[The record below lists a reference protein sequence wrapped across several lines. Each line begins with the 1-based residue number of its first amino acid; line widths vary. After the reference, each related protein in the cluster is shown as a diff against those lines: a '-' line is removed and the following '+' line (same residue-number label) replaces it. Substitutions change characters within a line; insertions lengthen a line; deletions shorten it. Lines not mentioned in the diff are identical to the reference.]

1 MERKIMKYINHKVAF
16 ILLCFCLSPVKAAPA
31 LISLDFPSSPVG
43 LVLQALADSRQLNLV
58 TAPGVDGHISVKLK
72 EVPWQQALDIIL
84 KMGHLTSELQ
94 GNVLLVSPVIDPL
107 IQRQQQEDAAEQLAL
122 NSPIISMTVPLRY
135 ADAKDTAQS
144 LNTQKGSL
152 LSVKGNA
159 SADTRTNTL
168 LLRDTREA
176 LDVVAPWVKEMDFP
190 LQQVQLA
197 AHIVTMNSESL
208 RELGVQWGLNGEE
221 PITKAVRINN
231 FSMGM
236 PVENPIFTAGFNLA
250 HISGRILDLELTAL
264 EQEDKVDII
273 ASPRLMTA
281 HMQTASIKQGTEIPY
296 QVSSGASGSTSIE
309 FKEAVLGMEVTP
321 KILRD
326 GRIQMAL
333 EISQN
338 MPGRSI
344 KQSEG
349 EALAID
355 KQEIKTQVTVKDGE
369 TIVLGGI
376 FQRKNQKTDTK
387 VPVLGDI
394 PVVGSLFKHQYTSEQ
409 RRELVIFITPS
420 LIHMQ

>member
-1 MERKIMKYINHKVAF
+1 MKYVGSKISLP
-16 ILLCFCLSPVKAAPA
+16 LLCLCLNPVNAAAPA
-31 LISLDFPSSPVG
+31 QVSLEFQSSPVG

-58 TAPGVDGHISVKLK
+58 TAPGVEGQISVKLK
-72 EVPWQQALDIIL
+72 DVPWQQALDIIL
-84 KMGHLTSELQ
+84 RMNRLTSQLQ
-94 GNVLLVSPVIDPL
+94 GNVLLISPEVD
-107 IQRQQQEDAAEQLAL
+107 QQAVQQQIKEAAEQQAL
-122 NSPIISMTVPLRY
+122 QRPVVSLTVPLNY
-135 ADAKDTAQS
+135 ADAKETAMS
-144 LNTQKGSL
+144 LNAQKGSL
-152 LSVKGNA
+152 LSAKGIA
-159 SADTRTNTL
+159 TADVRTNTL
-168 LLRDTREA
+168 LLRDTQEA
-176 LDVVAPWVKEMDFP
+176 LDIVAPWIKEMDLP

-208 RELGVQWGLNGEE
+208 RELGVRWGFTGEE
-221 PITKAVRINN
+221 AITKAVRMNN

-309 FKEAVLGMEVTP
+309 FKEAVLGMEVMP
-321 KILRD
+321 KIQRD
-326 GRIQMAL
+326 GRIQLAL
-333 EISQN
+333 QISQN

-344 KQSEG
+344 KQAEG

-369 TIVLGGI
+369 TLVLGGI

-394 PVVGSLFKHQYTSEQ
+394 PVVGSLFKHQYNNEQ
-409 RRELVIFITPS
+409 RRELVIFITPT
-420 LIHMQ
+420 LIRTR

>member
-1 MERKIMKYINHKVAF
+1 MKYINHKVTL
-16 ILLCFCLSPVKAAPA
+16 ILLCLCLSPVNAAPA
-31 LISLDFPSSPVG
+31 LISLEFPSSPVC

-58 TAPGVDGHISVKLK
+58 TAPGVEGQISVKLK

-84 KMGHLTSELQ
+84 KMSHLTSELQ
-94 GNVLLVSPVIDPL
+94 GNVLLVSPVADPL
-107 IQRQQQEDAAEQLAL
+107 VERQKMEDAAEQQAL
-122 NSPIISMTVPLRY
+122 NSPIISMTVPLQY
-135 ADAKDTAQS
+135 ADAKETAQS
-144 LNTQKGSL
+144 LNAQKGSL

-168 LLRDTREA
+168 LLRDTQEA

-208 RELGVQWGLNGEE
+208 RELGVQWGFNGDE
-221 PITKAVRINN
+221 PITKAVRMNN

-273 ASPRLMTA
+273 ASPRLLTA

-333 EISQN
+333 QISQN

-394 PVVGSLFKHQYTSEQ
+394 PVVGSLFKHQYTNEQ
-409 RRELVIFITPS
+409 RRELVIFITPT
-420 LIHMQ
+420 LIHTQ

>member
-1 MERKIMKYINHKVAF
+1 MKYVGSKMALP
-16 ILLCFCLSPVKAAPA
+16 LLCLCLSPVNAAAPA
-31 LISLDFPSSPVG
+31 QVSLEFQSSPVG

-58 TAPGVDGHISVKLK
+58 TAPGVEGQISVKLK
-72 EVPWQQALDIIL
+72 DVPWQQALDIIL
-84 KMGHLTSELQ
+84 RMNRLTSQLQ
-94 GNVLLVSPVIDPL
+94 GNVLLISPEVD
-107 IQRQQQEDAAEQLAL
+107 QQAAQQQIKEAAEQQAL
-122 NSPIISMTVPLRY
+122 QRPVVSLTVPLNY
-135 ADAKDTAQS
+135 ADAKETAMS
-144 LNTQKGSL
+144 LNAQKGSL
-152 LSVKGNA
+152 LSAKGIA
-159 SADTRTNTL
+159 TADVRTNTL
-168 LLRDTREA
+168 LLRDTQEA
-176 LDVVAPWVKEMDFP
+176 LDIVAPWIKEMDLP

-208 RELGVQWGLNGEE
+208 RELGVRWGFTGEE
-221 PITKAVRINN
+221 AITKAVRMNN
-231 FSMGM
+231 FSMGV

-309 FKEAVLGMEVTP
+309 FKEAVLGMEVMP
-321 KILRD
+321 KIQRD
-326 GRIQMAL
+326 GRIQLAL
-333 EISQN
+333 QISQN

-344 KQSEG
+344 KQAEG

-369 TIVLGGI
+369 TLVLGGI

-394 PVVGSLFKHQYTSEQ
+394 PVVGSLFKHQYNNEQ
-409 RRELVIFITPS
+409 RRELVIFITPT
-420 LIHMQ
+420 LIRTR

>member
-1 MERKIMKYINHKVAF
+1 MKMMKYVGSKMVLS
-16 ILLCFCLSPVKAAPA
+16 LLCLCLSPVNAAAPA
-31 LISLDFPSSPVG
+31 QVSLEFQSSPVG

-58 TAPGVDGHISVKLK
+58 TAPGVEGQISVKLK
-72 EVPWQQALDIIL
+72 DVPWQQALDIIL
-84 KMGHLTSELQ
+84 RMNRLTSQLQ
-94 GNVLLVSPVIDPL
+94 GNVLLISPEVD
-107 IQRQQQEDAAEQLAL
+107 QQAAQQQIKEAAEQQAL
-122 NSPIISMTVPLRY
+122 QRPVVSLTVPLHY
-135 ADAKDTAQS
+135 ADAKETAMS
-144 LNTQKGSL
+144 LNAQKGSL
-152 LSVKGNA
+152 LSAKGIA
-159 SADTRTNTL
+159 TADVRTNTL
-168 LLRDTREA
+168 LLRDTQEA
-176 LDVVAPWVKEMDFP
+176 LDIVAPWIKEMDLP

-208 RELGVQWGLNGEE
+208 RELGVRWGFTGEE
-221 PITKAVRINN
+221 AITKAVRMNN

-309 FKEAVLGMEVTP
+309 FKEAVLGMEVMP
-321 KILRD
+321 KIQRD
-326 GRIQMAL
+326 GRIQLAL
-333 EISQN
+333 QISQN

-344 KQSEG
+344 KQAEG

-369 TIVLGGI
+369 TLVLGGI

-394 PVVGSLFKHQYTSEQ
+394 PVVGSLFKHQYNNEQ
-409 RRELVIFITPS
+409 RRELVIFITPT
-420 LIHMQ
+420 LIRTR

>member
-1 MERKIMKYINHKVAF
+1 MKMMKYVGSKISLP
-16 ILLCFCLSPVKAAPA
+16 LLCLCLNPVNAAAPA
-31 LISLDFPSSPVG
+31 QVSLEFQSSPVG

-58 TAPGVDGHISVKLK
+58 TAPGVEGQISVKLK
-72 EVPWQQALDIIL
+72 DVPWQQALDIIL
-84 KMGHLTSELQ
+84 RMNRLTSQLQ
-94 GNVLLVSPVIDPL
+94 GNVLLISPEVD
-107 IQRQQQEDAAEQLAL
+107 QQAVQQQIKEAAEQQAL
-122 NSPIISMTVPLRY
+122 QRPVVSLTVPLNY
-135 ADAKDTAQS
+135 ADAKETAMS
-144 LNTQKGSL
+144 LNAQKGSL
-152 LSVKGNA
+152 LSAKGIA
-159 SADTRTNTL
+159 TADVRTNTL
-168 LLRDTREA
+168 LLRDTQEA
-176 LDVVAPWVKEMDFP
+176 LDIVAPWIKEMDLP

-208 RELGVQWGLNGEE
+208 RELGVRWGFTGEE
-221 PITKAVRINN
+221 AITKAVRMNN

-309 FKEAVLGMEVTP
+309 FKEAVLGMEVMP
-321 KILRD
+321 KIQRD
-326 GRIQMAL
+326 GRIQLAL
-333 EISQN
+333 QISQN

-344 KQSEG
+344 KQAEG

-369 TIVLGGI
+369 TLVLGGI

-394 PVVGSLFKHQYTSEQ
+394 PVVGSLFKHQYNNEQ
-409 RRELVIFITPS
+409 RRELVIFITPT
-420 LIHMQ
+420 LIRTR

>member
-1 MERKIMKYINHKVAF
+1 MKYINMKGALA
-16 ILLCFCLSPVKAAPA
+16 LLCLYLSPLKAAPA
-31 LISLDFPSSPVG
+31 LISLEFPSSPVG
-43 LVLQALADSRQLNLV
+43 MVLQALADSRQLNLV
-58 TAPGVDGHISVKLK
+58 TAPGVEGQISVRLK

-84 KMGHLTSELQ
+84 KMNHLTSELQ
-94 GNVLLVSPVIDPL
+94 GNVLLVSPVVDPL
-107 IQRQQQEDAAEQLAL
+107 IQRQQREDAAEQLAL
-122 NSPIISMTVPLRY
+122 NSPIMSMTLPLQY
-135 ADAKDTAQS
+135 ADAKETAQS
-144 LNTQKGSL
+144 LNAQKGTL

-168 LLRDTREA
+168 LLRDTQEA
-176 LDVVAPWVKEMDFP
+176 LDAVAPWVKEMDFP

-208 RELGVQWGLNGEE
+208 RELGVQWGFNGDE
-221 PITKAVRINN
+221 PITKAVRMNN

-236 PVENPIFTAGFNLA
+236 PVENPVFTAGFNLA
-250 HISGRILDLELTAL
+250 YISGRILDLELTAL

-273 ASPRLMTA
+273 ASPRLITA

-333 EISQN
+333 QISQN

-394 PVVGSLFKHQYTSEQ
+394 PVVGSLFKHQYTNEQ
-409 RRELVIFITPS
+409 RRELVIFITPT
-420 LIHMQ
+420 LIHTQ

>member
-1 MERKIMKYINHKVAF
+1 M
-16 ILLCFCLSPVKAAPA
+16 
-31 LISLDFPSSPVG
+31 
-43 LVLQALADSRQLNLV
+43 Q
-58 TAPGVDGHISVKLK
+58 
-72 EVPWQQALDIIL
+72 
-84 KMGHLTSELQ
+84 
-94 GNVLLVSPVIDPL
+94 
-107 IQRQQQEDAAEQLAL
+107 
-122 NSPIISMTVPLRY
+122 Y
-135 ADAKDTAQS
+135 ADAKETALS
-144 LNTQKGSL
+144 LNAQKGSL

-159 SADTRTNTL
+159 SADARTNTL
-168 LLRDTREA
+168 LLRDTQAA
-176 LDVVAPWVKEMDFP
+176 LDVVAPWVKEMDLP

-208 RELGVQWGLNGEE
+208 RELGVRWGFTGEE
-221 PITKAVRINN
+221 PITKAVRMNN

-250 HISGRILDLELTAL
+250 HISGHILDLELTAL

-273 ASPRLMTA
+273 ASPRLLTA

-321 KILRD
+321 KIQRD

-333 EISQN
+333 QISQN

-355 KQEIKTQVTVKDGE
+355 KQEIKTQVTVSDGE
-369 TIVLGGI
+369 TVVLGGI

-394 PVVGSLFKHQYTSEQ
+394 PMVGSLFKHQYTNEQ
-409 RRELVIFITPS
+409 RRELVIFITPT
-420 LIHMQ
+420 LIRTR

>member
-1 MERKIMKYINHKVAF
+1 MKYVNKQIVLF
-16 ILLCFCLSPVKAAPA
+16 LLCLCLSPVKADAPP
-31 LISLDFPSSPVG
+31 LISLEFQSSPVG

-58 TAPGVDGHISVKLK
+58 TAPGLEGLMSVKLK

-84 KMGHLTSELQ
+84 QMNHLTSQLQ
-94 GNVLLVSPVIDPL
+94 GNVLLVSPEEDPQIVQQRMKDAADQQLLQSPL
-107 IQRQQQEDAAEQLAL
+107 ISL
-122 NSPIISMTVPLRY
+122 TVPLQY
-135 ADAKDTAQS
+135 ADAKETALS
-144 LNTQKGSL
+144 LNAQKGSL
-152 LSVKGNA
+152 LSQKGNA

-168 LLRDTREA
+168 LLRDTQVA
-176 LDVVAPWVKEMDFP
+176 LDVVAPWVKEMDLP

-208 RELGVQWGLNGEE
+208 RELGVRWGFTGEE
-221 PITKAVRINN
+221 PITKAVRMNN

-273 ASPRLMTA
+273 ASPRLLTA

-321 KILRD
+321 KIQRN
-326 GRIQMAL
+326 GHIQLAL
-333 EISQN
+333 QISQN

-376 FQRKNQKTDTK
+376 FQRKTQKTDTK

-394 PVVGSLFKHQYTSEQ
+394 PGVGSLFKHQYTNEQ
-409 RRELVIFITPS
+409 RRELVIFITPT
-420 LIHMQ
+420 LILTR